1 MSDLNQQIH
10 DIRKPLNIISMQAE
24 LIKMLTE
31 SSENSAQ
38 LEASANKIIQNS
50 KHCSELL
57 QHLFESISADHHGDK
72 AKVNAKHKGE

>member
-24 LIKMLTE
+24 LIKMLAE
-31 SSENSAQ
+31 SSQHNAK

-57 QHLFESISADHHGDK
+57 QNLFESISAGQLGDK
-72 AKVNAKHKGE
+72 ATLNEQQKSE

>member
-31 SSENSAQ
+31 SSENSAK

-57 QHLFESISADHHGDK
+57 QHLFESISAEQQGDK
-72 AKVNAKHKGE
+72 ATLNAKHKGE

>member
-24 LIKMLTE
+24 LIKMLAE
-31 SSENSAQ
+31 SSENNAK

-50 KHCSELL
+50 KQCSELL
-57 QHLFESISADHHGDK
+57 QNLFESVSAQQQGGK
-72 AKVNAKHKGE
+72 TTLSAKREGE

>member
-10 DIRKPLNIISMQAE
+10 DIRKPLNVISMQAE

-31 SSENSAQ
+31 SSENSAK

-57 QHLFESISADHHGDK
+57 QCLFERISAEQQDNN
-72 AKVNAKHKGE
+72 ATVNAKHKGE

>member
-31 SSENSAQ
+31 SSENSDK

-50 KHCSELL
+50 KYCSELL
-57 QHLFESISADHHGDK
+57 QHLFESLSAEQQGDK
-72 AKVNAKHKGE
+72 VALNTKLKSE

>member
-24 LIKMLTE
+24 LIKMLAE
-31 SSENSAQ
+31 SSQNSAKV
-38 LEASANKIIQNS
+38 EASANKIIQNS

-57 QHLFESISADHHGDK
+57 QNLFDSISAGQLGD
-72 AKVNAKHKGE
+72 NATLNEQQKSE